1 MDVIRGSDAMPPRG
15 GRIVLTVGNFDG
27 VHLAHRHIC
36 QEIREAARGP
46 GARCGILTFDPH
58 PLSVVAPDQCPPLMT
73 TLDEKLAR
81 LVEQS
86 VDMVFVEPF
95 TSELAGMEAEE
106 FIRRILHEKIQA
118 ALVFVGFNFRFGKA
132 ATGNVNLLRREGE
145 RLGIKTREIEPFMSG
160 GQRVSSSVIRKLLLA
175 GQVGE
180 AAELLGGYHVI
191 EGPVVEGDG
200 RGRQIGVP
208 TANLAYPQVLVPG
221 MGVYACWVR
230 IGGREAE
237 RLPAAV
243 NIGERPTFGGKKV
256 SIEAHLLEGGRDLY
270 GETIRVEFVSRLRD
284 EMKFPGPEALVAQ
297 IRADIAAG
305 REFLENAPRL

>member
-1 MDVIRGSDAMPPRG
+1 MPPRG

-81 LVEQS
+81 LEEQS

-132 ATGNVNLLRREGE
+132 AC
-145 RLGIKTREIEPFMSG
+145 F
-160 GQRVSSSVIRKLLLA
+160 
-175 GQVGE
+175 
-180 AAELLGGYHVI
+180 
-191 EGPVVEGDG
+191 
-200 RGRQIGVP
+200 
-208 TANLAYPQVLVPG
+208 
-221 MGVYACWVR
+221 
-230 IGGREAE
+230 
-237 RLPAAV
+237 
-243 NIGERPTFGGKKV
+243 
-256 SIEAHLLEGGRDLY
+256 
-270 GETIRVEFVSRLRD
+270 SRLRWPLRNERKGRPRD
-284 EMKFPGPEALVAQ
+284 FGG
-297 IRADIAAG
+297 RA
-305 REFLENAPRL
+305 RRCRCQQWRPRS